1 MPRRDC
7 VSAEDLRAY
16 QLGDLPEPFALA
28 VSGHLETCPDCEA
41 AAQQLDDLSDP
52 LMRSLQRA
60 LGPDASRAT
69 LPYRAE
75 GATLREEEP
84 PPRIV
89 GPRPQLASEI
99 QALLHQ
105 RLRELRVGRL

>member
-7 VSAEDLRAY
+7 VSADNLRAY
-16 QLGDLPEPFALA
+16 LLGDLPERRAQT
-28 VSGHLETCPDCEA
+28 VSRHLETCPDCEA

-60 LGPDASRAT
+60 LGPDAGRAT
-69 LPYRAE
+69 LPYRSG
-75 GATLREEEP
+75 GAILREEEP

-99 QALLHQ
+99 QALLHR
-105 RLRELRVGRL
+105 RLRIV